1 MPRFRLLAL
10 LTAAAALAVPATAAQ
25 AAAPGVN
32 IAGPPTPELVNQ
44 TIATGAKSVRI
55 FALWR
60 DFEPAARGQYPAS
73 NDFNLQNLS
82 NVYDDGIRAFN
93 RAGIHPIFVV
103 TEAPQWANGSTDVN
117 VPANNPDDFADFLR
131 RFAAHNRQVGQV
143 KGYEI
148 WNEPDESTFWHP
160 GPDVTK
166 YAALLKASYAAAKA
180 GDPNAVVAAGPT
192 TGNNYGW
199 YESLY
204 AAGAGNS
211 FDVAAVHTDTGCL
224 VAGPDEF
231 YREANGQIARW
242 SFLGYREVKGV
253 LDAHGNG
260 NRPIWMTELGW
271 SSTNGGPTSCQSG
284 MWAGQK
290 PDGVSEAQQATNLT
304 KAYNCLANDP
314 YVTDALWFTLKDT
327 PQSPKPE
334 NNHYGLLRPDGSAK
348 PSLNAFKGIV
358 AAGGGSAGPCGD
370 FSGPSIRVVKP
381 TANQQFVDKLDLSAA
396 ATDDGVGLRRITFT
410 YDGGQQIRN
419 YDVPEL
425 KEDTPVGLA
434 PWQNSGKLGVGPHT
448 IEVTAV
454 DANGNVSQQVIS
466 VVKVSQLA
474 STLTPRIKLTT
485 KKVKCKKRVCRL
497 SGKLLRGVKG
507 SPSIGGKVAVEW
519 QFRNKKGKFRKLV
532 GGLKP
537 ASKPFTFK
545 AKVKHTGRWRV
556 RVVYQGQ
563 APWKKTRSKF
573 LQFRVK

>member
-1 MPRFRLLAL
+1 MPRFRLLSL
-10 LTAAAALAVPATAAQ
+10 LTAVAALVAPGAAHAAT
-25 AAAPGVN
+25 PGVN
-32 IAGPPTPELVNQ
+32 IAGPPTPDLVREAV
-44 TIATGAKSVRI
+44 ATGAKTVRI

-60 DFEPAARGQYPAS
+60 DLEPGFRGQYPPS
-73 NDFNLQNLS
+73 NDFGLQSLS
-82 NVYDDGIRAFN
+82 NVYDDGIRALN
-93 RAGIHPIFVV
+93 AAGVQPLFVV

-117 VPANNPDDFADFLR
+117 VPPANPDDFADFLR

-148 WNEPDESTFWHP
+148 WNEPDEGTFWHP
-160 GPDVTK
+160 GPDVMK

-180 GDPNAVVAAGPT
+180 GDPRAVVVAGPT

-224 VAGPDEF
+224 VAGPDDF

-290 PDGVSEAQQATNLT
+290 PDGVSESQQATNLT

-314 YVTDALWFTLKDT
+314 YVTDALWFTLRDT
-327 PQSPKPE
+327 TQFPKPE
-334 NNHYGLLRPDGSAK
+334 NNHYGLLRPDGSPK
-348 PSLNAFKGIV
+348 PSWNAFKGIV
-358 AAGGGSAGPCGD
+358 AAGGGTAGPCGD
-370 FSGPSIRVVKP
+370 FDGPSIRVVKP
-381 TANQQFVDKLDLSAA
+381 TPNQQFVDKLDLSAA
-396 ATDDGVGLRRITFT
+396 AADSGVGLRRITFT

-425 KEDTPVGLA
+425 KSDTPVGLA
-434 PWQNSGKLGVGPHT
+434 PWQNSGKLGLGPHT
-448 IEVTAV
+448 IEVTAIDV
-454 DANGNVSQQVIS
+454 NGNVSQQVVP
-466 VVKVSQLA
+466 VVKVSKLA
-474 STLTPRIKLTT
+474 STLVPRFKLKT
-485 KKVKCKKRVCRL
+485 KKITCKKRVC
-497 SGKLLRGVKG
+497 KLAGSLTRGVKG

-519 QFRNKKGKFRKLV
+519 QFRNKKGKYRKLV

-545 AKVKHTGRWRV
+545 AKLKHRGRWRV
-556 RVVYQGQ
+556 RVVYNGQ